1 MKLNEINKL
10 HLEDYFWRL
19 VFGKSKF
26 RSTFLELR
34 ANVFKMLPPPVF
46 FLSTGR
52 CGTNWFAILLS
63 EDKKL
68 KVFHEPKPN
77 LGVQGAVAYEIY
89 TKRDFHPTPTED
101 QLLKEILLTGRE
113 QYLRY
118 SYKTQ
123 KRLVETNNQI
133 TFLAPAIFSL
143 FPDTKFVHLN
153 RHPGEFV
160 KSALR
165 RKFYNNVD
173 DIKRIVPIEDN
184 QYYKQWKG
192 LDPVQK
198 NSWLWTETNHF
209 IEKFKSTLPEE
220 NHFYFDFSSLN
231 MGQINDLCDFLKV
244 NLKAS
249 SIRKIMKKPVNV
261 QKSGKIADYTDWA
274 EKDKESLHQICGD
287 LASKYNYQ
295 L

>member
-1 MKLNEINKL
+1 MKLKGINKL

-26 RSTFLELR
+26 RSTFFELR
-34 ANVFKMLPPPVF
+34 ANKFNKLPSPVF

-52 CGTNWFAILLS
+52 CGTNWFSSLLS
-63 EDKKL
+63 QNKTL
-68 KVFHEPKPN
+68 QVFHEPKPN
-77 LGVQGAVAYEIY
+77 FGVQGKIAYEIY
-89 TKRDFHPTPTED
+89 TKCNFQPTATED

-173 DIKRIVPIEDN
+173 DIKRIVPVEDN
-184 QYYKQWKG
+184 RYFKQWEG
-192 LDPVQK
+192 FDPAQK

-209 IEKFKSTLPEE
+209 IEGFKSTIPEQ
-220 NHFYFDFSSLN
+220 NNFYFDFSSLN
-231 MGQINDLCDFLKV
+231 MEQINDLCDFLKV

-249 SIRKIMKKPVNV
+249 SVRNLLRKPVNA
-261 QKSGKIADYTDWA
+261 QKSGKVPDYNDWSD
-274 EKDKESLHQICGD
+274 KDKKSLHQICGD
-287 LASKYNYQ
+287 LALKYNYQ